1 MIKQI
6 ICTIIILLGISIY
19 IVNQGKK
26 ELIGNVIA
34 TNQQTY
40 EGQKA
45 GTVKKPNIIK
55 WVFNKDYRR
64 GYILGV
70 KK

>member
-1 MIKQI
+1 MIV
-6 ICTIIILLGISIY
+6 LLGISTY
-19 IVNQGKK
+19 IVNKGKK
-26 ELIGNVIA
+26 ELSGNIIA
-34 TNQQTY
+34 VNQQNL

-45 GTVKKPNIIK
+45 GGVKKPNIIK

-70 KK
+70 KNEKF